1 MYFCHT
7 VIYALFMT
15 SKNRRDFDALFA
27 ENTAGLER
35 PVAIQPYHAPR
46 KFRIE
51 DGKIKIRPE
60 AKRTEL
66 ITPSKGML
74 EGFVAL
80 ADADEDKFLEYACRW
95 GLLELCKEHR
105 EKLLS
110 KGEPISAWRDYA
122 RFARAILNIA
132 ARLHEGEMGSDDDW
146 TTLHLDEAGFLGWD
160 YAAERRKS
168 ETFPDI
174 DREKSLLASGVNT
187 YWLESGGV
195 QPRISWRKSRPI
207 ILSARNL
214 TESYLR
220 TWQFN

>member
-1 MYFCHT
+1 
-7 VIYALFMT
+7 MT
-15 SKNRRDFDALFA
+15 SKHRRGFDALFA

-51 DGKIKIRPE
+51 DGKIKISPE

-66 ITPSKGML
+66 ITPSRGML
-74 EGFVAL
+74 EEFVAL

-95 GLLELCKEHR
+95 GLLELCKEHFMPTSHNQDCAPIVPFRTRVFGTTDKASKEHR

-110 KGEPISAWRDYA
+110 EGEPISAWRDYA
-122 RFARAILNIA
+122 RFARAILKIA

-146 TTLHLDEAGFLGWD
+146 TTLHFDEAGFLGWD

-174 DREKSLLASGVNT
+174 DREKSLIACGVNT

-195 QPRISWRKSRPI
+195 QPRIS
-207 ILSARNL
+207 
-214 TESYLR
+214 
-220 TWQFN
+220 